1 MLAYPITFGHRS
13 FQMNQHLDASGAT
26 VAANVQNTVIVDRRR
41 VEPTFRDGRDVLHL
55 ARGGTLGRAHKGMT
69 YLSLQGR
76 ILAPN
81 TAQAATL
88 ADREREMM
96 AAFDPDLCYFDSPTT
111 DGAYAFD
118 FSSPTADTTTYPSG
132 LILLRWYARP
142 SGFPTMDEVQ
152 AEGPVRRWSVGLVA
166 ADPRLYEQTEQTL
179 VLTPASATGNVINR
193 GTVPA
198 PVKLSILMAGA
209 GATNFTITRGG
220 VSFILNLSTATAGQT
235 IEVVMETCGPY
246 GRGRY
251 ITKAGVETFS
261 LKTSSPSTWLDA
273 PSGTTSFA
281 MTNHTNVTS
290 ATLAWRSARA

>member
-1 MLAYPITFGHRS
+1 MLAYPISYAHRS
-13 FQMNQHLDASGAT
+13 FAFNQHLDASGAI
-26 VAANVQNTVIVDRRR
+26 VAANAQNTVVVDRRR

-81 TAQAATL
+81 NAQAATL

-96 AAFDPDLCYFDSPTT
+96 AAFDPDLCYFDSPST

-132 LILLRWYARP
+132 LIPLRWYARP

-179 VLTPASATGNVINR
+179 VLTPASATGNVVNR

-198 PVKLSILMAGA
+198 PLKATIVMAGA
-209 GATNFTITRGG
+209 GSSTFTLTRGG
-220 VSFILNLSTATAGQT
+220 VSFILDLSSATAGQT
-235 IEVVMETCGPY
+235 VVVVMETCGPY

-251 ITKAGVETFS
+251 ITKAGVESFS
-261 LKTSSPSTWLDA
+261 LKTSGPATWLDV
-273 PSGTTSFA
+273 PSGTTSFV

-290 ATLAWRSARA
+290 CTLNWRSARA